1 VALLGSAHRVAE
13 GPRLSQRVAMQHPTD
28 KKILKVEFG
37 LEALRV
43 KERDSDERKV
53 TENVFDNATLK
64 TLYQLSNSGYIK
76 AFGGP
81 ISTGKEAN
89 VFQAIGKDDRELAVK
104 IYRISSGNFKAIL
117 GYIIGDHRFEN
128 VKRTKKEIILAWAR
142 KELQNL
148 KRARNA
154 GVRVPEPIRV
164 ERNVLVMEFIGE
176 DGIASPQLRDVILTK
191 EDAEKI
197 FGEIIEFIRTL
208 YQDAGMVHGDLSEY
222 NILIDPNNKPVI
234 IDIGQGVLISHTR
247 SREFLERD
255 INNIIRFFKKYGV
268 KATNKEILTRITDNK

>member
-1 VALLGSAHRVAE
+1 
-13 GPRLSQRVAMQHPTD
+13 MQHPIS

-64 TLYQLSNSGYIK
+64 TLYHLSNSGHIK

-89 VFQAIGKDDRELAVK
+89 VFQATGKDDREIAVK
-104 IYRISSGNFKAIL
+104 IYRISSSNFKAIL
-117 GYIIGDHRFEN
+117 GYI
-128 VKRTKKEIILAWAR
+128 K
-142 KELQNL
+142 
-148 KRARNA
+148 
-154 GVRVPEPIRV
+154 V
-164 ERNVLVMEFIGE
+164 ERNVLLMEFIGE
-176 DGIASPQLRDVILTK
+176 DGIASPQLRDVRPTK
-191 EDAEKI
+191 KDAEKI
-197 FGEIIEFIRTL
+197 FEEIIEYMRRL

-222 NILIDPNNKPVI
+222 NILINSNNKPVI

-255 INNIIRFFKKYGV
+255 TNNIIRFFKKWGV
-268 KATNKEILTRITDNK
+268 NATDKEILTRITNIK

>member
-1 VALLGSAHRVAE
+1 
-13 GPRLSQRVAMQHPTD
+13 MQHPIS

-64 TLYQLSNSGYIK
+64 TLYHLSNSGHIK

-89 VFQAIGKDDRELAVK
+89 VFQATGKDDREIAVK
-104 IYRISSGNFKAIL
+104 IYRISSSNFKAIL
-117 GYIIGDHRFEN
+117 GYIIGDHRFDN
-128 VKRTKKEIILAWAR
+128 VKRTKKEIIIAWAR
-142 KELQNL
+142 KEFQNL
-148 KRARNA
+148 LRARNA
-154 GVRVPEPIRV
+154 EIRVPKPVKV
-164 ERNVLVMEFIGE
+164 ERNVLLMEFIGE
-176 DGIASPQLRDVILTK
+176 DGIASPQLRDVRPTK
-191 EDAEKI
+191 KDAEKI
-197 FGEIIEFIRTL
+197 FEEIIEYMRRL

-222 NILIDPNNKPVI
+222 NILINSNNKPVI

-255 INNIIRFFKKYGV
+255 TNNIIRFFKKWGV
-268 KATNKEILTRITDNK
+268 NATDKEILTRITNIK